1 MSGKRGAIF
10 YPDHVRVARGLLED
24 ADLGRLFLA
33 VCAYA
38 ETGEMP
44 CGEQTKEWQVCFDLM
59 RSFIDDNNERYVKRC
74 ERNRQNANARWT
86 STSSEES
93 NGMQSDAVGC
103 DGMQSDAMDA
113 KQSKAKQDKADQINA
128 ELCAPA
134 PSAKRFTPPTIE
146 EVRAYC
152 LARGNNVDAQRFAD
166 FYEASGWRRGKTP
179 IKDWRACVRTWERNS
194 DASSRQSKR
203 KEIDPYVGYEPF

>member
-38 ETGEMP
+38 ETGETP

-86 STSSEES
+86 STSTEES
-93 NGMQSDAVGC
+93 DGMRSDAVAC
-103 DGMQSDAMDA
+103 DGMRSDAMDA
-113 KQSKAKQDKADQINA
+113 KQSKAKQDRADQIKA

-134 PSAKRFTPPTIE
+134 PSARRFSPPAVE
-146 EVRAYC
+146 DVASYC
-152 LARGNNVDAQRFAD
+152 AERGNGIDAQQFVD
-166 FYEASGWRRGKTP
+166 FYTAKGWRVGNSP
-179 IKDWRACVRTWERNS
+179 MKDWRASVRTWERR
-194 DASSRQSKR
+194 DTSSSGQAGR
-203 KEIDPYVGYEPF
+203 KESDPYANYEHF